1 MNETKPGSNKRVLG
15 WSAFAIVGM
24 FAFGFALV
32 PLYDVMCEALG
43 INGKTGSQ
51 YTVEA
56 PDDMRIDTS
65 RTIRVQFTAQNGLD
79 MPWEFS
85 ADQRSIEVHPGEMA
99 FVEFIAHNPTDQVM
113 TAQAIPSLSPSSG
126 TNYFHKTECFC
137 FQEQKLEPGETVR
150 MPLVF
155 FVDDLAPASLH
166 RVTLNYTIYEQSR
179 SEQVAPV
186 AKNVELK
193 TTDRG

>member
-1 MNETKPGSNKRVLG
+1 MSETQPKSNKRVLA
-15 WSAFAIVGM
+15 WSVFAVLGM

-56 PDDMRIDTS
+56 PDEIRVDTT
-65 RTIRVQFTAQNGLD
+65 RTVTVQFTAQLGPD
-79 MPWEFS
+79 MPWEFG
-85 ADQRSIEVHPGEMA
+85 ADQRSIEVHPGEMT
-99 FVEFIAHNPTDQVM
+99 FVEFVAHNPTDQVM
-113 TAQAIPSLSPSSG
+113 TAQAIPSLSPSRG
-126 TNYFHKTECFC
+126 ANYFHKTECFC

-155 FVDDLAPASLH
+155 FVDDQAPQSLH
-166 RVTLNYTIYEQSR
+166 RVTLNYTLYEQSR
-179 SEQVAPV
+179 SEKVVPV
-186 AKNVELK
+186 ADTVDSK